1 MEPGGKT
8 DRERGEAGGVAP
20 ATPSAL
26 QLLAQSVWPSARRAF
41 ESLFSIIAFPLFLL
55 SLIGLAKFL
64 SSAAL
69 MELSVSLRTIVGAQS
84 AALDAIIRQIATVGL
99 SLPAWSFDA
108 AAIYLSAGA
117 TVARS
122 EKDSLL
128 SLELDFRE
136 TLDAIWSC
144 ISKLRVDYF
153 FFAIPKPARGIAV
166 RCLWPLVTLYRL
178 SQPFIV
184 EGPGPSGDDIVSTV
198 PRRDLQSFAA
208 QVGEAGVWEQQT
220 LCDQRQVLLWHVAFS
235 LVAVYLS
242 NLVTSFF

>member
-1 MEPGGKT
+1 MSDVIAPPAPLGAGKLLLQS
-8 DRERGEAGGVAP
+8 AG
-20 ATPSAL
+20 
-26 QLLAQSVWPSARRAF
+26 PSARRAF
-41 ESLFSIIAFPLFLL
+41 SSLLSIIALSLFVL
-55 SLIGLAKFL
+55 SLIGLAKIL
-64 SSAAL
+64 SNAAL
-69 MELSVSLRTIVGAQS
+69 LDLSARLHAVVGAQS
-84 AALDAIIRQIATVGL
+84 AAIKECLRAAANLGL
-99 SLPAWSFDA
+99 GLPPWSVDA
-108 AAIYLSAGA
+108 ALIHLSVGS

-208 QVGEAGVWEQQT
+208 QVAEAGVWEQQT

-242 NLVTSFF
+242 NLITSFF